1 MVNNKIS
8 QHFLIW
14 EGKTKLCENKVLLRS
29 KQGILIGVFY
39 VFLPKIGAIS
49 AFLTTLWIEMMMI
62 EICMVTITLQLCVII
77 KMKTK
82 SLFFSVCLFLS
93 ICASVG

>member
-1 MVNNKIS
+1 
-8 QHFLIW
+8 
-14 EGKTKLCENKVLLRS
+14 
-29 KQGILIGVFY
+29 

-62 EICMVTITLQLCVII
+62 DICMVTITLQLCVII

-82 SLFFSVCLFLS
+82 YSSEANKEF
-93 ICASVG
+93 